1 MHLYTPDMIESLN
14 KNLSETNHFFGYTK
28 REGNHLGFID
38 YEGKADKE
46 HDEIFEE
53 FKKVN

>member
-53 FKKVN
+53 FKKIN